1 MKSRVSLITLLF
13 LMISVAGIQNL
24 HAQQQRPTDNPDNQ
38 DYSSRTRALEEIDSR
53 AAKEAERLVSLQ
65 PDKIILLLQQEPGLF
80 LEVKKMI
87 VRKAFAQGRVIDPK
101 ELTDDAIFRMVRDD
115 EETRAL
121 ITQQIVD
128 RGYVRAKPTRE
139 ELAREFE
146 DERRLENASSKREGQ
161 GNVEQNEETEEPG
174 GASYGQSPA
183 NQRENPQ

>member
-80 LEVKKMI
+80 LEVKKMM
-87 VRKAFAQGRVIDPK
+87 VRKAFAQGRVIAPK

-139 ELAREFE
+139 ELAGEFE
-146 DERRLENASSKREGQ
+146 RERRLQNASSKREEP
-161 GNVEQNEETEEPG
+161 GNVE
-174 GASYGQSPA
+174 
-183 NQRENPQ
+183 